1 MQSNAYVHTHAHP
14 QQALS
19 SRSPSSPLALWPL
32 ARLPL
37 QEYEGVAVL
46 LAQQPHLLLALRHRI
61 VAGRA
66 ANPLFHPHV
75 TTRHL
80 ERAYQCMWD
89 VHLAQLVGRHV
100 CGQVSATDRAAQ
112 HMRAPQPC
120 WTNNAT
126 LAQYRECMHGWHP
139 LHVVVDP
146 AAGH

>member
-1 MQSNAYVHTHAHP
+1 M
-14 QQALS
+14 
-19 SRSPSSPLALWPL
+19 
-32 ARLPL
+32 
-37 QEYEGVAVL
+37 L
-46 LAQQPHLLLALRHRI
+46 LAQQPHLLLALHRRI

-100 CGQVSATDRAAQ
+100 CGQVSATDGRAAP

-126 LAQYRECMHGWHP
+126 LAQYRKCMHGWHP